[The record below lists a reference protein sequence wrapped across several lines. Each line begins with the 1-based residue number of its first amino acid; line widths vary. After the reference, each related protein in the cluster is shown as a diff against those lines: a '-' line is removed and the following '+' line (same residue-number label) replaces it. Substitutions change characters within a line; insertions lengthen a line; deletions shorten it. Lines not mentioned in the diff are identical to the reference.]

1 MSIRANT
8 SDEQLDRIQERLLKI
23 ADKAG
28 LSRTDEATATLVS
41 AILSVEIMRELR
53 TLKLE
58 VTVMKQEMA
67 AMREDRA
74 TQDGDGPPVAK
85 KARMGNDTPPK

>member
-1 MSIRANT
+1 MTVRANT
-8 SDEQLDRIQERLLKI
+8 SSEQLDRIQERLLKI

-28 LSRTDEATATLVS
+28 LTRTDEATATLVS

-53 TLKLE
+53 ALKLE

-67 AMREDRA
+67 EMREEQMTSEDA
-74 TQDGDGPPVAK
+74 QPVAK
-85 KARMGNDTPPK
+85 KVRMGNDTPPK